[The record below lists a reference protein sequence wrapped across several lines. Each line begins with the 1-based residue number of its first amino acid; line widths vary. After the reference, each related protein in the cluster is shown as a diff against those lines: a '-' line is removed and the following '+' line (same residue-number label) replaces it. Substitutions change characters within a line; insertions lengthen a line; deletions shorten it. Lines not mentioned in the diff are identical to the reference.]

1 MPVTALEITALF
13 TRADG
18 QYLFARWGRPIVPV
32 VFGVADETLAVLKG
46 AIEAVVL
53 LAGYKMAEVDT
64 ELGANLML
72 FFCADWAE
80 LRDVPGLDR
89 LVPELPDLVARLVAA
104 DANQY
109 RIFRFDPAGAIRACF
124 GFVRMDKHLAAVPVE
139 TVALSQ
145 AVQMI
150 VLWSDMAFL
159 EDSPLE
165 VVDGVAKLK
174 RDVGALI
181 RAGYDRVLP
190 EMSRDPSHGLR
201 LAARVGAMQ

>member
-1 MPVTALEITALF
+1 MTPDQITALF

-32 VFGVADETLAVLKG
+32 VFGVSDGTLAVLKG
-46 AIEAVVL
+46 AIEAVVQ
-53 LAGYKMAEVDT
+53 LAGHRIAEVDT

-72 FFCADWAE
+72 FFCADWTE
-80 LRDVPGLDR
+80 LQAVPGLNR
-89 LVPELPDLVARLVAA
+89 LVPELPDLVDRLIAA

-124 GFVRMDKHLAAVPVE
+124 GFVRMDAHLSAVPIE

-145 AVQMI
+145 AVQII
-150 VLWSDMAFL
+150 VLWSDRAFL
-159 EDSPLE
+159 ADSPLQIL
-165 VVDGVAKLK
+165 DGVALLK
-174 RDVGALI
+174 RDVGAVI

-190 EMSRDPSHGLR
+190 DMSRDPSHGLR
-201 LAARVGAMQ
+201 LAARVGVQNG

>member
-1 MPVTALEITALF
+1 MDAVAIQALF

-32 VFGVADETLAVLKG
+32 VFGVSDQTLAVLKG
-46 AIEAVVL
+46 AIEAVVV
-53 LAGYKMAEVDT
+53 LAGHKMAEVDT

-72 FFCADWAE
+72 FFCADWTE
-80 LRDVPGLDR
+80 LQGVPGLDR
-89 LVPELPDLVARLVAA
+89 LVPELPDLVGRLQAA

-124 GFVRMDKHLAAVPVE
+124 GFVRMDAHLAAVPVE

-150 VLWSDMAFL
+150 VLWSDMAFRGA
-159 EDSPLE
+159 SPLE
-165 VVDGVAKLK
+165 VLDGVAMLK
-174 RDVGALI
+174 RDVGAVI
-181 RAGYDRVLP
+181 RAGYDKVLP
-190 EMSRDPSHGLR
+190 DMSRDPNHGVR
-201 LAARVGAMQ
+201 LAARVGALQ

>member
-1 MPVTALEITALF
+1 MTPDQITALF

-32 VFGVADETLAVLKG
+32 VFGVSDGTLAVLKG
-46 AIEAVVL
+46 AIEAVVQ
-53 LAGYKMAEVDT
+53 LAGHRIAEVDT

-80 LRDVPGLDR
+80 LQGVPGLDQ
-89 LVPELPDLVARLVAA
+89 LVPELGDLVGRLQAV

-124 GFVRMDKHLAAVPVE
+124 GFVRMDAHLSAVPIE

-145 AVQMI
+145 AVQII
-150 VLWSDMAFL
+150 VLWSDRAFL
-159 EDSPLE
+159 ADSPLQIL
-165 VVDGVAKLK
+165 DGVALLK
-174 RDVGALI
+174 RDVGAVI

-201 LAARVGAMQ
+201 LAARVGVQNG

>member
-1 MPVTALEITALF
+1 MDAGDIQALF

-32 VFGVADETLAVLKG
+32 VFGLSDATLAVLKG
-46 AIEAVVL
+46 AIEAVVV
-53 LAGYKMAEVDT
+53 LAGHKMAEVDT

-72 FFCADWAE
+72 FFCADWTD
-80 LRDVPGLDR
+80 LQGVPGLDR
-89 LVPELPDLVARLVAA
+89 LVPELGDLVGRLILA

-124 GFVRMDKHLAAVPVE
+124 AFVRMDGHMAAVPVE

-150 VLWSDMAFL
+150 VLWSDMAFRDASAL
-159 EDSPLE
+159 D
-165 VVDGVAKLK
+165 VVDGVAMLK
-174 RDVGALI
+174 REVGAVI
-181 RAGYDRVLP
+181 RAGYDRLLP
-190 EMSRDPSHGLR
+190 DMSRDASHGLR
-201 LAARVGAMQ
+201 LAARVGIMQ

>member
-1 MPVTALEITALF
+1 MTPDQITALF

-32 VFGVADETLAVLKG
+32 VFGVSEGTLAVLKG
-46 AIEAVVL
+46 AIEAVVQ
-53 LAGYKMAEVDT
+53 LAGHRIAEVDT

-80 LRDVPGLDR
+80 LQGVPGLDQ
-89 LVPELPDLVARLVAA
+89 LVPELGDLVGRLQAV

-124 GFVRMDKHLAAVPVE
+124 GFVRMDAHLSAVPIE

-145 AVQMI
+145 AVQII
-150 VLWSDMAFL
+150 VLWSDRAFL
-159 EDSPLE
+159 ADSPLQIL
-165 VVDGVAKLK
+165 DGVALLK
-174 RDVGALI
+174 RDVGAVI

-201 LAARVGAMQ
+201 LAARVGVQNG